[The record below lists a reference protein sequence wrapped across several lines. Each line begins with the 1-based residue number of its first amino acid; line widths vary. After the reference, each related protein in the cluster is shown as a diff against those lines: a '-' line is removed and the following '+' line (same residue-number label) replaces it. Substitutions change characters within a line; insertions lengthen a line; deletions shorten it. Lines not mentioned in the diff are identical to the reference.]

1 MSAKFTRLV
10 RFEDSS
16 GTVHYGEA
24 GSDWKKSLVG
34 QKVPIYSITDVYGH
48 EFPLTG
54 STVEIA
60 KVLCPLVSIPIMIGI
75 GLNYKV
81 HAEEANLPIPDYPVV
96 FTKFADTLAGPY
108 QDIHVDAIAK
118 ELDYEGE
125 LTVIIGKDVKNLGPD
140 ENPLDYVLGYTVG
153 NDVSARY
160 WQWPKMSGSQHGY
173 AKSFDNFGPIGPV
186 IASRAAI
193 HNPEALSLRTW
204 VNGDLRQDCKTDD
217 LIFGIASIIRHLS
230 QGMTLRKGTVIM
242 TGTPNGVAAFLQP
255 RNWLKNDD
263 VVKIEI
269 EGIGI
274 IENKMV
280 VASE

>member
-1 MSAKFTRLV
+1 MAAKFSRLV

-16 GTVHYGEA
+16 GKIHFGEA
-24 GSDWKKSLVG
+24 GSDWQKDLVG
-34 QKVPIYSITDVYGH
+34 QTVPTYNISDAFDGEYA
-48 EFPLTG
+48 LTG
-54 STVEIA
+54 D
-60 KVLCPLVSIPIMIGI
+60 KVLCPLMSVPIIIGI

-81 HAEEANLPIPDYPVV
+81 HAEEANLPIPEYPVV
-96 FTKFADTLAGPY
+96 FTKFADTLAGPF

-125 LTVIIGKDVKNLGPD
+125 LSIIIGKDVKNPRPD
-140 ENPLDYVLGYTVG
+140 EDPLDYVLGYTVG
-153 NDVSARY
+153 NDISARY

-186 IASRAAI
+186 IASRKVI
-193 HNPEALSLRTW
+193 PNPESLRLKTW

-217 LIFGIASIIRHLS
+217 LIFGIGRLIRHLS

-255 RNWLKNDD
+255 RNWLKDGD
-263 VVKIEI
+263 AVKIEI
-269 EGIGI
+269 EGIGT

-280 VASE
+280 VASERGSV